1 MASRAPTKPL
11 PKYKYRG
18 DPLANSPPPELA
30 SIIDPH
36 RGQPDA
42 LITVL
47 EEVQRHYGY
56 LPQLQLQYAARELR
70 FPLSRVYGVAKFY
83 NFFQFEPPGRNLIHV
98 CQGTACHVSHSD
110 VILQRIKDELGIS
123 EGETTPDRLFTLQRV
138 ACVGACSLA
147 PVVVI
152 NGQTYARTTAEKTWE
167 NLARLRAQAA
177 DEDEEGNH

>member
-1 MASRAPTKPL
+1 MASRAPAKSP

-18 DPLANSPPPELA
+18 DSLADPPPPELT
-30 SIIDPH
+30 SILD
-36 RGQPDA
+36 RYRDQPDA

-47 EEVQRHYGY
+47 EEIQRHYGY
-56 LPQLQLQYAARELR
+56 LPQRQLQYAARGLG

-83 NFFQFEPPGRNLIHV
+83 NFFQFEPPGRHLVHV

-110 VILQRIKDELGIS
+110 AILQHIKDELGIS
-123 EGETTPDRLFTLQRV
+123 EGETTSDRLFTLQRV

-152 NGQTYARTTAEKTWE
+152 DEHTYARMTPEKTWE
-167 NLARLRAQAA
+167 NLASLRAQAS
-177 DEDEEGNH
+177 DEDEEESH